1 VPPCD
6 RACLEGY
13 VDRYLDAML
22 ANEANPK
29 LFARDVKFTENGIR
43 LPLGNEGLW
52 FGMSGKGK
60 YKFYV
65 PDVETQ
71 QVAFIGTV
79 IENTAA
85 RGANTGQGTLVAIA
99 LRLKVV
105 GGLITEVEQLAI
117 RPDTGLGGGRGGG
130 ARGGGA
136 AGGAAAGGARA
147 AGAGAPA
154 AGAGARGAGGDAAA
168 AGGARG
174 AGAAAPAAG
183 VPAGAAA
190 RGAGAAAPAA
200 AAVGT
205 GDRVEAMGAPHP
217 IFAEVIPEAKRPSRE
232 QLIETANYYF
242 TGLARND
249 GKGYYPFTDD
259 CERFENGIATTQRNC
274 KAQFE
279 NTLRGVVSRIRDR
292 RFVAV
297 DRERGI
303 VFAFAFFDHEQIN
316 WTWQLGELFK
326 IENGQIRRVEA
337 VFHRAPYGI
346 PSGWST
352 FEQAMSEAI
361 QSVR

>member
-1 VPPCD
+1 MLRIAALSVLCLTAAASASSAQPPRVTPPCD
-6 RACLEGY
+6 RACLEGF

-22 ANEANPK
+22 ANEVSPK
-29 LFARDVKFTENGIR
+29 LFARNVKFTENGVQ

-52 FGMSGKGK
+52 FGMSGKGT
-60 YKFYV
+60 YRFYV

-79 IENTAA
+79 RENMQS
-85 RGANTGQGTLVAIA
+85 RGANTGDGSVVAIG

-105 GGLITEVEQLAI
+105 DGLITEVEQLAI
-117 RPDTGLGGGRGGG
+117 RPENTGGRG
-130 ARGGGA
+130 RGA
-136 AGGAAAGGARA
+136 APRG
-147 AGAGAPA
+147 AGAGAP
-154 AGAGARGAGGDAAA
+154 A

-174 AGAAAPAAG
+174 AGAGPSSGEAG
-183 VPAGAAA
+183 N
-190 RGAGAAAPAA
+190 
-200 AAVGT
+200 
-205 GDRVEAMGAPHP
+205 RVEAMKEPHP
-217 IFAEVIPEAKRPSRE
+217 IFRETIPAAKRPSRE
-232 QLIETANYYF
+232 ELIETANHYF

-259 CERFENGIATTQRNC
+259 CDRFENGVAMTQRNC
-274 KAQFE
+274 KQQFE
-279 NTLRGVVSRIRDR
+279 QSLRGIVSRIRDR

-316 WTWQLGELFK
+316 WTWQLAELFK
-326 IENGQIRRVEA
+326 IENGLIRRVEA
-337 VFHRAPYGI
+337 VFHRAPYGT

-352 FEQAMSEAI
+352 FEQAMSESI

>member
-1 VPPCD
+1 
-6 RACLEGY
+6 
-13 VDRYLDAML
+13 
-22 ANEANPK
+22 
-29 LFARDVKFTENGIR
+29 
-43 LPLGNEGLW
+43 
-52 FGMSGKGK
+52 MSKRSRSRSS
-60 YKFYV
+60 
-65 PDVETQ
+65 
-71 QVAFIGTV
+71 GTV

-117 RPDTGLGGGRGGG
+117 RPDTDWVGD
-130 ARGGGA
+130 AVA
-136 AGGAAAGGARA
+136 AHAAAVRPVAAAAGGARA
-147 AGAGAPA
+147 AAPVLPLVPGRCPRRWWRCCCGWRCAWCGGCRAGCRRS
-154 AGAGARGAGGDAAA
+154 GWSRRARCWCGRSGCG
-168 AGGARG
+168 
-174 AGAAAPAAG
+174 
-183 VPAGAAA
+183 
-190 RGAGAAAPAA
+190 
-200 AAVGT
+200 AVGT

-259 CERFENGIATTQRNC
+259 CERFENGIATTQR
-274 KAQFE
+274 KLQGAVRE
-279 NTLRGVVSRIRDR
+279 HAARRRVAYPRSPLSWPSIASAGSSLPLRSSITSRSTGRGSSGSYSR
-292 RFVAV
+292 SRTARF
-297 DRERGI
+297 G
-303 VFAFAFFDHEQIN
+303 
-316 WTWQLGELFK
+316 
-326 IENGQIRRVEA
+326 RVEA